1 MVLRDAGCSPGP
13 ASGWNVGAGASGR
26 SAARGRQGPP
36 PPVGLCSAA
45 LCVARAQ
52 PEGEL
57 DPRAQR
63 SASWVGVAMAARV
76 LSSCVRRL
84 PAALASLPR
93 LPTLAAARPLSTTLR
108 PAETQSR
115 PRAPGSALAQVTRGD
130 FAGLGRGQGPGL
142 GRGGVGARA
151 AGPGI
156 WLAPRSQR
164 PWRTV
169 LG

>member
-1 MVLRDAGCSPGP
+1 MAGP
-13 ASGWNVGAGASGR
+13 APRGC

-36 PPVGLCSAA
+36 PPSGALQRRSVRRPRQREGTRSAGA
-45 LCVARAQ
+45 
-52 PEGEL
+52 
-57 DPRAQR
+57 AQR

-115 PRAPGSALAQVTRGD
+115 PRAPGSALAQVTRCD
-130 FAGLGRGQGPGL
+130 FAGLGRGQGPGP
-142 GRGGVGARA
+142 GGGG
-151 AGPGI
+151 GPGPR
-156 WLAPRSQR
+156 WPSGVPGLWPAPRSQR
-164 PWRTV
+164 PWLTV